1 MFQLPRMSMKA
12 KHSSTSL
19 MTVTVQLRWRP
30 KNHVVWRPKVKL
42 QPQEMCS
49 FMQRQVQVS
58 LSFKFKW
65 LQSFVDVCQ
74 VLWGVYWWNVAVQR
88 KCQSDWPGPGHSCC
102 HGRFQGFNSCDTH
115 GNVFQHFNSFAT
127 GWLLGCFLLARNFWY
142 CTHLVE
148 TVGFVI
154 RRSAVAGS
162 VGQKNI
168 QAGFVI
174 LCSSVIHTFRRNAF
188 TDVSLL
194 MSLM

>member
-1 MFQLPRMSMKA
+1 MFEPMFQLPRMSMKA

-19 MTVTVQLRWRP
+19 MTVTVQLHWRP
-30 KNHVVWRPKVKL
+30 KNRVVWRPKVKL

-102 HGRFQGFNSCDTH
+102 RFQFLWQMYFNI
-115 GNVFQHFNSFAT
+115 FQHELCHRLVAFCWQALLILHALN
-127 GWLLGCFLLARNFWY
+127 WLKLWGFW
-142 CTHLVE
+142 
-148 TVGFVI
+148 
-154 RRSAVAGS
+154 SAVAGS

-174 LCSSVIHTFRRNAF
+174 LCSSVIHAFRRNAF